1 MTEPLLYRPTEQ
13 EMEAFHRTWLHE
25 WNDKGLI
32 PGARDMAL
40 NQAQRTG
47 KTAFACYLAIAR
59 SL

>member
-1 MTEPLLYRPTEQ
+1 MTEPLLYRPTYE
-13 EMEAFHRTWLHE
+13 ELAAFDLVWSMTVYMDDAMPL
-25 WNDKGLI
+25 
-32 PGARDMAL
+32 AF